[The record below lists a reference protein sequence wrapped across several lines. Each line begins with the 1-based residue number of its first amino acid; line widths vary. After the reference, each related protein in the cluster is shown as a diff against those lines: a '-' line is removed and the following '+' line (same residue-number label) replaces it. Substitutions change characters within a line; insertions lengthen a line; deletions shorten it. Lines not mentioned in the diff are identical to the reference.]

1 MMEGRQCKGRRL
13 PQTRNPKRGR
23 PVNYSLTICEKP
35 FHSTKAPAKS
45 SVDSTAMHVVMHRK
59 TCKTPGGHNGNCIFS
74 TPPQASEHC
83 SKTVDKSR
91 MVTMPHCS
99 NKFTHT
105 CVGHLSF
112 ALQGESPCHM
122 SAAVS
127 FGNIYLYPFA
137 SSLRDGKVEYTYR
150 LKIPS
155 ETEPQHPTDFFTTL
169 SVHSL
174 VTNMP
179 MIIFVFSSFGQLGRR
194 SLVVQLVD
202 TDHRQQDVAVR
213 DHLPCSG

>member
-1 MMEGRQCKGRRL
+1 
-13 PQTRNPKRGR
+13 
-23 PVNYSLTICEKP
+23 
-35 FHSTKAPAKS
+35 
-45 SVDSTAMHVVMHRK
+45 
-59 TCKTPGGHNGNCIFS
+59 
-74 TPPQASEHC
+74 
-83 SKTVDKSR
+83 
-91 MVTMPHCS
+91 MPHCS

-150 LKIPS
+150 LKYLRKQNRSTLQTSSQPS
-155 ETEPQHPTDFFTTL
+155 QFTG
-169 SVHSL
+169 L

-179 MIIFVFSSFGQLGRR
+179 MIIFVFFSFGQLGRR
-194 SLVVQLVD
+194 NLVVQLAD
-202 TDHRQQDVAVR
+202 TDHTQQDVAVH
-213 DHLPCSG
+213 DHPPCSGRCAFPILDIRTAAHDTLAHVPDNFRKSGKFTIRSC